1 MKIQKCS
8 KADYDQII
16 TDIEDF
22 WGSKRTLH
30 VHHPTLLYEFGNT
43 SYVIKEKDTVCA
55 YMFAFYS
62 QTEPTG
68 YVQLIAV
75 RKNHRGLGYA
85 RSLYSHYEKIA
96 KKKGCTKL
104 KAITTPT
111 NQESIKFHK
120 SIGMTLKGKD
130 TIDGV
135 PVVLD
140 YSGPGEHRVVFE
152 KEI

>member
-1 MKIQKCS
+1 
-8 KADYDQII
+8 
-16 TDIEDF
+16 
-22 WGSKRTLH
+22 

-135 PVVLD
+135 PVVRD
-140 YSGPGEHRVVFE
+140 YGGPGEHRGVFE